1 MDTMIAR
8 VYVLLAHQDAVYVLV
23 LLSVLLVS
31 LLPPETQLTLALA
44 TVLMAIS
51 SILTPLDSAE
61 DALITP

>member
-1 MDTMIAR
+1 MIAR

>member
-1 MDTMIAR
+1 MIAR
-8 VYVLLAHQDAVYVLV
+8 VYVLLAHQDAVSALV